1 MPKQNFKAEGFRLDD
16 CVGYL
21 VKHTYRAMHEHVEA
35 AFASRGVTF
44 QQWVVLMRLRDGL
57 ASTVSELCRDAAHD
71 SGAMT
76 RLIDQL
82 EQRGLIERQRIAQ
95 DRRVI
100 NLRLT
105 AAGRKLAESL
115 IPVTVDTLN
124 FALDGFS
131 RAEVKQLQD
140 LLQRILT
147 RLRKF
152 DVETSEALLESKL

>member
-1 MPKQNFKAEGFRLDD
+1 MPKQHFKAETFRLDD

-21 VKHTYRAMHEHVEA
+21 VKHAYRAMHESVEA
-35 AFASRGVTF
+35 AFASRGITF

-82 EQRGLIERQRIAQ
+82 EERGLIGRQRAEQ
-95 DRRVI
+95 DRRVV

-105 AAGRKLAESL
+105 AAGRKLVESL
-115 IPVTVDTLN
+115 IPVTVETLN
-124 FALDGFS
+124 FALEDFT
-131 RAEVKQLQD
+131 RQEVKQLSEY
-140 LLQRILT
+140 LQRIIT
-147 RLRKF
+147 RLRDPELETAAS
-152 DVETSEALLESKL
+152 DVLE